1 MVGCIINWF
10 TLDKKK
16 EIIMNSLDTFITKH
30 DSLKIDLMNYFLETD
45 QSLYTMKSIENN
57 FTLSTY
63 MLRETIEAL
72 NIDINNLFKFDW
84 LLIKK
89 GIIYQKYRVSR
100 YHLYKL
106 SQFYFNLS
114 PLKIL
119 LEKRS
124 LSGSL
129 PTYTSIQ
136 AEYGWSTSYF
146 FTQKNIL
153 DNIIMDQN
161 PFEFIQAGYAI
172 YNYFDEKP
180 SFSGRIKSISHAII
194 DFLLDTYLIN
204 DMNLQQKELL
214 IDFYV
219 SEMIN
224 NGRYCLTNVSE
235 PVIYTL
241 QKLPDSIALQ
251 VSGDPT
257 IFLSKLLEVLDLF
270 DFLQESNLYWFSP
283 EIEDKILKAQ
293 QKITPLLSRYFKT
306 LSFSKISLLGH
317 QISKYS
323 QRFSMK
329 TQWFFRPEGVV
340 NLKYFQDIYPS
351 IFTLLPEIIKIL
363 NDQQTIIFDSRQ
375 NLFEFNLIGIMFND
389 IAAINLDKIEI
400 SVNFTATQMT
410 NNMIITM
417 LKSHINHASVYFTQ
431 NQTNA
436 DIYLSDTIDEK
447 SRGEQ
452 VIWKKPPTL
461 SDWRALGELIVKI
474 KKNEKKKI

>member
-1 MVGCIINWF
+1 
-10 TLDKKK
+10 
-16 EIIMNSLDTFITKH
+16 
-30 DSLKIDLMNYFLETD
+30 
-45 QSLYTMKSIENN
+45 
-57 FTLSTY
+57 
-63 MLRETIEAL
+63 
-72 NIDINNLFKFDW
+72 
-84 LLIKK
+84 
-89 GIIYQKYRVSR
+89 
-100 YHLYKL
+100 
-106 SQFYFNLS
+106 
-114 PLKIL
+114 
-119 LEKRS
+119 
-124 LSGSL
+124 
-129 PTYTSIQ
+129 
-136 AEYGWSTSYF
+136 
-146 FTQKNIL
+146 
-153 DNIIMDQN
+153 
-161 PFEFIQAGYAI
+161 
-172 YNYFDEKP
+172 
-180 SFSGRIKSISHAII
+180 
-194 DFLLDTYLIN
+194 
-204 DMNLQQKELL
+204 MNLQQKELL
-214 IDFYV
+214 INFYV

-224 NGRYCLTNVSE
+224 NGLTNYSE

-241 QKLPDSIALQ
+241 QKLPYSIALQ
-251 VSGDPT
+251 VSGDTT

-283 EIEDKILKAQ
+283 EIEDKILKVQ

-329 TQWFFRPEGVV
+329 TQWFFKPEGVV

-417 LKSHINHASVYFTQ
+417 LKSHINHASVHFTQ

-447 SRGEQ
+447 SRGDQ

-461 SDWRALGELIVKI
+461 SDWRAFGELIVKI
-474 KKNEKKKI
+474 KKNEKKKT